1 MPEIE
6 MDDALSVDEV
16 AVWLGL
22 APNTIRKYIKHK
34 VLKAHKIKGVDGK
47 GRVWRIWKQ
56 DVIDFVNSDTENEN
70 G

>member
-1 MPEIE
+1 MSEIK

-22 APNTIRKYIKHK
+22 APNTIRKYIKQGD
-34 VLKAHKIKGVDGK
+34 LKAHKLKGGN

-56 DVIDFVNSDTENEN
+56 DVIDFVNSDTEKNN
-70 G
+70 D